1 MDRATTRTNALTGR
15 SLRLCN
21 AFLHLIVIVI
31 ASKLTPSHAAAVFA
45 IGTVLAQLLAGSGS
59 DEDVLATIVRLAIDS
74 VGVSIQY
81 AMMLRIEYSML
92 ARDAYRLGSIASTAS
107 APSP

>member
-45 IGTVLAQLLAGSGS
+45 IATVLAQLLAGSGS

-74 VGVSIQY
+74 VGVSITVRNDATYRVQY
-81 AMMLRIEYSML
+81 AGSG
-92 ARDAYRLGSIASTAS
+92 RLQAGQHCQHCLC
-107 APSP
+107 P